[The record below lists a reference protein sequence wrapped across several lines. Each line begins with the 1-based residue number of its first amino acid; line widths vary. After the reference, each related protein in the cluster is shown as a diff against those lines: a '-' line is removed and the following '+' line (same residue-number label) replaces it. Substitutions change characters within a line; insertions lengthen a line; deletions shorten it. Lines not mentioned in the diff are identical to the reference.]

1 MQIWRWSAMWSENAD
16 LVLASHVGRDCIFRL
31 GSDVGR
37 EIVDLSVVNDM
48 GRQCRFNGG
57 QQCEE
62 RMQI

>member
-1 MQIWRWSAMWSENAD
+1 MWSENAD
-16 LVLASHVGRDCIFRL
+16 LVLASYVRRDCIFRL

-48 GRQCRFNGG
+48 GRQRRFNGG